1 MMGTLLRGIEVG
13 RVWGQRWMGVTADRS
28 CCRFAIGCF
37 GVEDLAEEADVR
49 HIITPTPLIVDEG
62 CNSSRASL
70 QRAFQVAPCPWTWDR
85 GSLHRN

>member
-1 MMGTLLRGIEVG
+1 MVETLLRCIDVG
-13 RVWGQRWMGVTADRS
+13 RVCGRRWMEVTADRS

-70 QRAFQVAPCPWTWDR
+70 QRAFQVAHCLLPILIPYC
-85 GSLHRN
+85 